1 MKPSQKGRACQASY
15 QPAHLTEPPS
25 ESIILITRLTSALI
39 NSRCKHKRL
48 TPRQKKNIYIYLFEL
63 CKNVYNRE
71 DTVLSKPVN
80 VLSPTSF
87 SHIING

>member
-48 TPRQKKNIYIYLFEL
+48 TPRQKKKNIYIFLSCAKMYTIGKTL
-63 CKNVYNRE
+63 CFQN
-71 DTVLSKPVN
+71 L
-80 VLSPTSF
+80 
-87 SHIING
+87 

>member
-1 MKPSQKGRACQASY
+1 MPQSTMFYYLCGFAEADDVPRCAGIS
-15 QPAHLTEPPS
+15 AHCNIAPMIVGVHVLP
-25 ESIILITRLTSALI
+25 
-39 NSRCKHKRL
+39 RL
-48 TPRQKKNIYIYLFEL
+48 TPRQKKIYIYLFEL

-71 DTVLSKPVN
+71 DTVLSKPVS

>member
-39 NSRCKHKRL
+39 NSHCKHKRL
-48 TPRQKKNIYIYLFEL
+48 MPRQKKSIF
-63 CKNVYNRE
+63 
-71 DTVLSKPVN
+71 LSCAKMYTIGKTPCFQN
-80 VLSPTSF
+80 L
-87 SHIING
+87 

>member
-15 QPAHLTEPPS
+15 QPAHLTKPPS
-25 ESIILITRLTSALI
+25 ESIIVITRLTSALI

-48 TPRQKKNIYIYLFEL
+48 TPRQKKKYLFEL

-71 DTVLSKPVN
+71 DTVLSKPVS

-87 SHIING
+87 LHIING